1 MIYMNIED
9 HDEIWDYE
17 CMYEV
22 GLLMWYLVLNKVRE
36 FYSLH
41 CTSIAWVLYMS
52 GLYHVALDYVYYFMC
67 ILDLLGKNIFWL
79 KCPFKHGLMIFMHK
93 SYI

>member
-41 CTSIAWVLYMS
+41 CTSIAWVVNLLGWYYI
-52 GLYHVALDYVYYFMC
+52 GLAYDAYFMC
-67 ILDLLGKNIFWL
+67 KLDSLGNKNVLTKISLYTRIDDF
-79 KCPFKHGLMIFMHK
+79 
-93 SYI
+93 YV